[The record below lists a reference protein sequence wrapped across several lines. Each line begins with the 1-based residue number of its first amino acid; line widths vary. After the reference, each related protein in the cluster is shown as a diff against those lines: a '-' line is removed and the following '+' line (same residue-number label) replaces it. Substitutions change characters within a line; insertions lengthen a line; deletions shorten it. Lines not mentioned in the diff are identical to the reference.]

1 MRLNSLLKLT
11 SFLSLA
17 GLVNCGGYKMSFYG
31 ETPNDRP
38 SETAIPACGIDGV
51 DLKTD
56 YFIAMN
62 HEEYDE
68 TKTNPANPNTA
79 TICNKCIKIMY
90 EDKWVVGRVV
100 DRCPACP
107 NKGLDVSPKIFNVFA
122 HEDVGILYMDWEYA
136 DCSLLGKRGTCNGKC
151 SSSNSNSATAQSSK
165 GSEKSDEKNEKE
177 EVKTVKKTTTISPKT
192 TTEAKPTAVVEN
204 IPRPK
209 NIGLKENPVKANPS
223 PEPEVEIEQATA
235 EQKEDGNTYALPI
248 TGVLFVS
255 GAAGAALI
263 YAKRENSFSNLKE
276 KFPDAFSNIKR
287 NLTRGSSQLRRGLSN
302 SGRAL
307 KRSLSKREQGFS
319 SYLRTKRENRHS
331 LNTHYRFDD
340 LEFTYNNITGR
351 NLHDDFYP
359 DNYYDNN
366 HYNNGNYYYNESY
379 YTGENENNNPYV
391 YQFNS
396 YDEYDDNYQVD
407 FHDSNRNY

>member
-1 MRLNSLLKLT
+1 
-11 SFLSLA
+11 
-17 GLVNCGGYKMSFYG
+17 
-31 ETPNDRP
+31 
-38 SETAIPACGIDGV
+38 
-51 DLKTD
+51 
-56 YFIAMN
+56 
-62 HEEYDE
+62 
-68 TKTNPANPNTA
+68 
-79 TICNKCIKIMY
+79 MY

-136 DCSLLGKRGTCNGKC
+136 DCSLLGKSGTCNGKC

-396 YDEYDDNYQVD
+396 YDEFDDDYQVD